1 MDTVKVRI
9 ISIVAAI
16 ITVFCVGYYL
26 QRIEK
31 SKPVETTVIEAGTDI
46 PEGTQITADML
57 VAATVYQSDLMPS
70 ALTNG
75 EDIIGQYASSKI
87 VAGSQI
93 AASMLSDQKASSSAS
108 SFSYK
113 IPAGMRTVTLSISQT
128 TSVAGMLQV
137 GDHVDIL
144 ATYNEQDGENSKT
157 VTKYIAGNVEIA
169 ALDQTVV
176 RSEEDAS
183 TADSADTSGT
193 QAATTVTMFVS
204 PELAQALVWESQ
216 NGSLVLTLRSP
227 EETTNPPADT
237 FSADNMKTFGVDSA
251 STETAETTEPAQP
264 AETTTEQTQ
273 PVDNTQSTEQ
283 TQPQTETGKE
293 SAND

>member
-16 ITVFCVGYYL
+16 ITVVCVGYYL

-70 ALTNG
+70 ALTSG
-75 EDIIGQYASSKI
+75 DDIIGQYASSKI

-144 ATYNEQDGENSKT
+144 ATYNEQDGESSKT

-183 TADSADTSGT
+183 TADSANTSGT

-251 STETAETTEPAQP
+251 SADTTGTAQP
-264 AETTTEQTQ
+264 ADTTTEQTQ
-273 PVDNTQSTEQ
+273 PVDNTQPTEQ